1 MGYKTIL
8 AYLPN
13 VDQAPAVL
21 NAARLVARKG
31 GAHVIGLYVFPAMR
45 VYGALPIDAPNV
57 TAQLI
62 EQNRAFHETESGK
75 VKALFEAA
83 FADEDAHVEWRFS
96 ETMRVS
102 PLPEIIDQGRAAELI
117 VAPLS
122 SEADD
127 VSEDSRI
134 AERLMME
141 SGRRVLIIPAGNF
154 ASIGTDITV
163 GWNASREAA
172 RAVFDALPLLSEAD
186 NVHIVWVDPRLP
198 SGQSVSRA
206 ADDVA
211 ASLARA
217 GVHCE
222 AVKATAAGGSV
233 GGELLNRARDYGSDL
248 VVMGGYGRTRFRE
261 MIFGGAT
268 RHMLDHMTVP
278 IVMSH

>member
-1 MGYKTIL
+1 MAYKTIL
-8 AYLPN
+8 AFLPSA
-13 VDQAPAVL
+13 DQAPATL
-21 NAARLVARKG
+21 NAARLVARRG

-45 VYGALPIDAPNV
+45 IYGALPIDAPNV

-62 EQNRAFHETESGK
+62 EQNRAFHEAESGK

-83 FADEDAHVEWRFS
+83 FGDEDVHGEWCFS

-117 VAPLS
+117 VTPHMGDA
-122 SEADD
+122 
-127 VSEDSRI
+127 EDSFEDGRI
-134 AERLMME
+134 AERLLLE
-141 SGRRVLIIPAGNF
+141 SGRPVLIVPAGEF
-154 ASIGTDITV
+154 ASLGTDITV

-172 RAVFDALPLLSEAD
+172 RAVFDALPLLKQAD

-198 SGQSVSRA
+198 SGQSASRA
-206 ADDVA
+206 ADDIA

-222 AVKATAAGGSV
+222 AVEASAAGGTI
-233 GGELLNRARDYGSDL
+233 GAELLNRARDYGSDL
-248 VVMGGYGRTRFRE
+248 IVMGGYGRTRFRE

-268 RHMLDHMTVP
+268 RHILDHMKVP
-278 IVMSH
+278 VLMSH

>member
-8 AYLPN
+8 AFLPSI
-13 VDQAPAVL
+13 DLAPAAL
-21 NAARLVARKG
+21 NAARSVARHG

-62 EQNRAFHETESGK
+62 EQNRAFHQAESGK

-83 FADEDAHVEWRFS
+83 FGDEDVHAEWRFC

-117 VAPLS
+117 VTPHMGDA
-122 SEADD
+122 
-127 VSEDSRI
+127 EDTFEDGRI
-134 AERLMME
+134 AERLLLE
-141 SGRRVLIIPAGNF
+141 SGRPVLIVPAGEF
-154 ASIGTDITV
+154 ASIGTDITI

-186 NVHIVWVDPRLP
+186 NVHIVWVDPRLS
-198 SGQSVSRA
+198 SGQSASRA
-206 ADDVA
+206 ADDIA

-222 AVKATAAGGSV
+222 AVEATAAGG
-233 GGELLNRARDYGSDL
+233 GIGAELLNRARDYGSDL
-248 VVMGGYGRTRFRE
+248 IVMGGYGRTRFRE

-268 RHMLDHMTVP
+268 RHVLDHMKVP
-278 IVMSH
+278 VLMSH

>member
-8 AYLPN
+8 AFLPN
-13 VDQAPAVL
+13 VDQASAAL
-21 NAARLVARKG
+21 NAARLVARRDG
-31 GAHVIGLYVFPAMR
+31 DHVIGLYVFPAMR
-45 VYGALPIDAPNV
+45 VYGAMPVDAPNV

-62 EQNRAFHETESGK
+62 EQNRAFHEAESGK

-83 FADEDAHVEWRFS
+83 FADEDVHAEWRFS

-117 VAPLS
+117 VTPHIG
-122 SEADD
+122 ETDD
-127 VSEDSRI
+127 TFEDGRI
-134 AERLMME
+134 ADRLMME
-141 SGRRVLIIPAGNF
+141 SGRPVLIAPAGDI
-154 ASIGTDITV
+154 ASIGSDITV

-172 RAVFDALPLLSEAD
+172 RAVFDALPLLQQAD
-186 NVHIVWVDPRLP
+186 NVHVVWVDPRLP

-206 ADDVA
+206 ADDIA

-222 AVKATAAGGSV
+222 AVEATAGGGSI
-233 GGELLNRARDYGSDL
+233 GAELLNRARDYGSDL
-248 VVMGGYGRTRFRE
+248 IVMGGYGRTRFRE

-268 RHMLDHMTVP
+268 RHMLDHMNVP
-278 IVMSH
+278 ILMSH

>member
-62 EQNRAFHETESGK
+62 EQNRAFDETESGK

-141 SGRRVLIIPAGNF
+141 SGRPVLIIPAGDF

-222 AVKATAAGGSV
+222 AVEATAAGGSV
-233 GGELLNRARDYGSDL
+233 GAELLNRARDYGSDL